1 MLGYDIEWEVYQFF
15 EGLQKGFNKE
25 EEALWYMIFL
35 KGKGLSTLKKPE
47 LVYIGSAYKQTVS
60 ERLLNKHDALQSAI
74 REMDRKIMI
83 GLGYWVGGGKKK
95 NQKEISEG
103 AVRGIESAMI
113 AEFKPR
119 LNGVG
124 VKKYKGSKIKID
136 SSYPNDEG
144 WDVLNWVI
152 EF

>member
-1 MLGYDIEWEVYQFF
+1 MLGYEIEWEVSKFF

-35 KGKGLSTLKKPE
+35 RGKGISTFKKPE

-74 REMDRKIMI
+74 REMDREIMI
-83 GLGYWVGGGKKK
+83 GLGYWIGGGKKK

-103 AVRGIESAMI
+103 VVRSIESAMI

-124 VKKYKGSKIKID
+124 VKKYYQRKLGYSK
-136 SSYPNDEG
+136 EG
-144 WDVLNWVI
+144 PYMVKEI
-152 EF
+152 